1 MTLIDTWQRAGE
13 RLNCKHINQSKRPR
27 LMEKLKILA
36 GAGHKD
42 VWILAGKPKG
52 NHNDT
57 VTLQLAVRTYDKL
70 YIIEDSP
77 AMYGESE
84 LINIIRI
91 PLDSTAHLL
100 HAMGIDEVVDADIKV
115 KHLEVENICLQKT
128 IEQLKQ
134 QLAAAPRP
142 VGRPKKYTNDEQLER
157 IRAAAAAGESL
168 RSIAIRE
175 GMSPSTVS
183 KIVK

>member
-57 VTLQLAVRTYDKL
+57 VTLQLAVRTYDKI

-77 AMYGESE
+77 AMYGEPE

-91 PLDSTAHLL
+91 PLDSVMHLL
-100 HAMGIDEVVDADIKV
+100 HALGMDETVDADIKI
-115 KHLEVENICLQKT
+115 KQLEAEV
-128 IEQLKQ
+128 EQLKQ
-134 QLAAAPRP
+134 QLAAVPRP
-142 VGRPKKYTNDEQLER
+142 VGRPKKYTNSEQLER